1 MSLKQCT
8 KCMFT
13 PEEEI
18 WHHCASSKSAK
29 VFAGAPGSYTHG
41 SDTDAAPSW
50 ESATQVQIGF
60 FKADC

>member
-1 MSLKQCT
+1 
-8 KCMFT
+8 MFT